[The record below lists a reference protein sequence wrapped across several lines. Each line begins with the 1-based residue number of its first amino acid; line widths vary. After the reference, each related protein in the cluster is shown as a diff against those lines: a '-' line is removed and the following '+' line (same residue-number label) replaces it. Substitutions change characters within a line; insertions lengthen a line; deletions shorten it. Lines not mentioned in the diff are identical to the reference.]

1 MRTLITGATGFVGSA
16 VLRHLVRRGDSVR
29 ALVRPGADRRNL
41 AGLPVEVVPGD
52 LLDPASLERAAR
64 GCELV
69 FHLAGCYAL
78 WLPDRRPMYAIN
90 VDGTRNLLRAAE
102 RAGAARIVH
111 TSTVGALGLPA
122 DGRPGNEETPVSLA
136 DMVGDYKR
144 SKFLAEAEAQA
155 AVARGLP
162 VVIVNPSAPVGP
174 RDVKP
179 PPTGQIIVDFLNGR
193 MPAYVDTG
201 LNLVD
206 VEDVA
211 AGHLLAAERGRVG
224 ERYILGHRNMTL
236 GEILAC
242 LGRIAGRRPPRLRL
256 PHAVVLP
263 LAHASEALARL
274 TGKAPRIPLAAAR
287 MARKRMF
294 FDPAKAVRELGLP
307 QRPVE
312 DALRAAV
319 AWFRD
324 NGYLRAAGQ
333 PAALAAAS

>member
-16 VLRHLVRRGDSVR
+16 VLRHLLGRGDAVR

-41 AGLPVEVVPGD
+41 AGLSVEVVPGD
-52 LLDPASLERAAR
+52 LLDPASLERAVR
-64 GCELV
+64 GCEAV
-69 FHLAGCYAL
+69 FHVAACYAL
-78 WLPDRRPMYAIN
+78 WLPDPRTMYAVN

-102 RAGAARIVH
+102 EAAVSRVVY

-122 DGRPGNEETPVSLA
+122 DGRPGTEETPVALA

-144 SKFLAEAEAQA
+144 SKFLAEAEARA
-155 AVARGLP
+155 AAARGVP
-162 VVIVNPSAPVGP
+162 VVIVNPSTPVGP

-179 PPTGQIIVDFLNGR
+179 TPTGRIILDFLNGR

-211 AGHLLAAERGRVG
+211 VGHLLAAERGRVG

-256 PHAVVLP
+256 PHAAVLP
-263 LAHASEALARL
+263 MAYASEALARL
-274 TGKAPRIPLAAAR
+274 TGRAPRIPLAGVR

-319 AWFRD
+319 VWFRD
-324 NGYLRAAGQ
+324 NGYLRAAR
-333 PAALAAAS
+333 PTAALAAAS